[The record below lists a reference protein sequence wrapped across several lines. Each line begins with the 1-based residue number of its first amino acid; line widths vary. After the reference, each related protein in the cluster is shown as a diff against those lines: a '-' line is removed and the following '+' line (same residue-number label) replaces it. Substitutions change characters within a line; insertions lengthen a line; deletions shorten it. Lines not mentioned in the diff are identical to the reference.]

1 MMAYRNYGY
10 HPEKAKPFPVPVIG
24 MWRRFF
30 ASVVDSVLMTMI
42 GVALLALGLYLA
54 YDSDPNASIE
64 RLLLEFDT
72 TTWVLNGASVL
83 IAIIYYVGCWT
94 LGGQTIGK
102 WLAGIKVVGD
112 DGNPPSLAA
121 AGLRYLGYLINNIV
135 FSIGFLA
142 VAFDKRK
149 QGWHDKMANTFVIP
163 ATIEVPPGAEAVFV
177 YPSESNTADT
187 LAVAAYV
194 FSACILPCILVFAF
208 AALAPEIL
216 RQIDPSFAP

>member
-1 MMAYRNYGY
+1 MAHRSYGY
-10 HPEKAKPFPVPVIG
+10 HPEQAKSFPVPVIG

-30 ASVVDSVLMTMI
+30 AQLVDSVLMSLI
-42 GVALLALGLYLA
+42 GGGLVGLGFYLA
-54 YDSDPNASIE
+54 YDSNPNASIE
-64 RLLLEFDT
+64 QLLLEFDAT
-72 TTWVLNGASVL
+72 MWVLNGAAIL

-102 WLAGIKVVGD
+102 WLVGIKVVGD
-112 DGNPPSLAA
+112 DGNPPSFAA

-149 QGWHDKMANTFVIP
+149 QGWHDKMANTFVVP
-163 ATIEVPPGAEAVFV
+163 STIEVPVGAEPVFV

-187 LAVAAYV
+187 LAVGAYILSV
-194 FSACILPCILVFAF
+194 CIVPCVLAFAF
-208 AALAPEIL
+208 ASLVPEVL
-216 RQIDPSFAP
+216 RQLDPSFAP